1 MKYFQQKN
9 ASCRLLIIIIN
20 NKSQRFRPFWEAQRE
35 AVPMLLFSVGAFF
48 SGRGRGRVA
57 LLFRS
62 LGFFLEA
69 GAAVAGRA
77 EGHDWPLRR
86 VPGLAWIPL
95 GRSASLW
102 PFPARFPFVFSLIV
116 FIVSFPSTFISK
128 IFVKIGDRLD
138 KRILQI
144 LYYVIILPALII
156 FLFSVICC
164 IIGFLYE
171 RYPSPDDFAAILGQG
186 LVFLF
191 LTILVFVC
199 IIIPYIQTLLVL
211 FLRRFVKDKE
221 KNKTL
226 RKEQ

>member
-1 MKYFQQKN
+1 MENKEMKKIYMI
-9 ASCRLLIIIIN
+9 SRVVLTLLTFIIFNIMIIN
-20 NKSQRFRPFWEAQRE
+20 EDSSW
-35 AVPMLLFSVGAFF
+35 LIL
-48 SGRGRGRVA
+48 
-57 LLFRS
+57 
-62 LGFFLEA
+62 
-69 GAAVAGRA
+69 
-77 EGHDWPLRR
+77 
-86 VPGLAWIPL
+86 
-95 GRSASLW
+95 
-102 PFPARFPFVFSLIV
+102 PFVFSLIV
-116 FIVSFPSTFISK
+116 FLVSVPSTFISK
-128 IFVKIGDRLD
+128 IFIKMGDRLD

-211 FLRRFVKDKE
+211 FLRRFVKE
-221 KNKTL
+221 K
-226 RKEQ
+226 

>member
-1 MKYFQQKN
+1 MKNKEMKKN
-9 ASCRLLIIIIN
+9 YMISRVILTLLTFIIFRIMIIN
-20 NKSQRFRPFWEAQRE
+20 EDSSW
-35 AVPMLLFSVGAFF
+35 LILS
-48 SGRGRGRVA
+48 
-57 LLFRS
+57 
-62 LGFFLEA
+62 
-69 GAAVAGRA
+69 
-77 EGHDWPLRR
+77 
-86 VPGLAWIPL
+86 
-95 GRSASLW
+95 
-102 PFPARFPFVFSLIV
+102 FVFSLIV

-138 KRILQI
+138 KRILKI

-156 FLFSVICC
+156 FLFSGICC
-164 IIGFLYE
+164 IISFFYE
-171 RYPSPDDFAAILGQG
+171 RYPTSNDFEAILGQG

-191 LTILVFVC
+191 LAILFFIC

>member
-1 MKYFQQKN
+1 MENKEMKKIYMI
-9 ASCRLLIIIIN
+9 SRVVLTLLTFIIFNIMIIN
-20 NKSQRFRPFWEAQRE
+20 EDSSW
-35 AVPMLLFSVGAFF
+35 LIL
-48 SGRGRGRVA
+48 
-57 LLFRS
+57 
-62 LGFFLEA
+62 
-69 GAAVAGRA
+69 
-77 EGHDWPLRR
+77 
-86 VPGLAWIPL
+86 
-95 GRSASLW
+95 
-102 PFPARFPFVFSLIV
+102 PFVFSLIV
-116 FIVSFPSTFISK
+116 FLVSFPSTFISK
-128 IFVKIGDRLD
+128 IFIKMGDRLD

-211 FLRRFVKDKE
+211 FLRRFVKE
-221 KNKTL
+221 K
-226 RKEQ
+226 